1 MNKKELMVPKGTEF
15 ISDWK
20 DYVIPVGHCI
30 VDKGVTGC
38 GYTEMCLRNDL
49 NVILCS
55 PRKLLLKN
63 KKQQHLAD
71 TNILYLENEGA
82 GWEKEKERIENEIS
96 YHITKCQQEGK
107 AVKFLITYDSAH
119 YLTDYLSFIQKIS
132 NFYVVVDEFQ
142 VIFTDSFMKAD
153 TENRFVKV
161 LQKCP
166 NVIYLSATPMLEKY
180 LNLIDEFKDLDYQ
193 KLDWSESGYVEN
205 IKLYRKRTNSL
216 YAEAGKIIQ
225 QYLNNNFPVLA
236 FDDKTIIQSKEA
248 VFFFNSVNE
257 IVKIIRN
264 NNLTADQCNIICAA
278 DEKNYTKISKLG
290 PKFTIGEI
298 PIKGEPN
305 KMFTFCTATSYIG
318 ADFYSDNASTF
329 IFADPNLKNLALDI
343 SLDLPQIA
351 GRQRNK
357 NNPFKNN
364 ITIFYK
370 TLRSENIESRDEF
383 DKIQNERRD
392 QTRKLLSAYEILKNN
407 SGDNGLAEAFIKKIS
422 ETVGLNNYSNDFL
435 GISSGIPVYNKFIE
449 IANERAWEV
458 AQKDYQDSINV
469 TKALSE
475 LKNVENYQYRDDDD
489 KILSDFLTIE
499 FFSTGI
505 FAQKL
510 KVFCDFM
517 DKYRDNEYIMKTIQI
532 KISDPKYLSYYNFF
546 GTKIC
551 KSKKYCEETLKH
563 MLSDAIDQD
572 SLRSRIISEFML
584 GGKYTRKNIKERL
597 AIIYKT
603 QGILKTPKA
612 NDIEEYFETKP
623 AKITD
628 TVTGKRDHG
637 YELLA
642 LKKIEN
648 EKGKA

>member
-225 QYLNNNFPVLA
+225 QYLNNTLH
-236 FDDKTIIQSKEA
+236 
-248 VFFFNSVNE
+248 
-257 IVKIIRN
+257 
-264 NNLTADQCNIICAA
+264 L
-278 DEKNYTKISKLG
+278 
-290 PKFTIGEI
+290 
-298 PIKGEPN
+298 
-305 KMFTFCTATSYIG
+305 
-318 ADFYSDNASTF
+318 
-329 IFADPNLKNLALDI
+329 
-343 SLDLPQIA
+343 SLQ
-351 GRQRNK
+351 
-357 NNPFKNN
+357 
-364 ITIFYK
+364 
-370 TLRSENIESRDEF
+370 
-383 DKIQNERRD
+383 
-392 QTRKLLSAYEILKNN
+392 
-407 SGDNGLAEAFIKKIS
+407 
-422 ETVGLNNYSNDFL
+422 
-435 GISSGIPVYNKFIE
+435 
-449 IANERAWEV
+449 
-458 AQKDYQDSINV
+458 
-469 TKALSE
+469 
-475 LKNVENYQYRDDDD
+475 
-489 KILSDFLTIE
+489 
-499 FFSTGI
+499 
-505 FAQKL
+505 
-510 KVFCDFM
+510 
-517 DKYRDNEYIMKTIQI
+517 
-532 KISDPKYLSYYNFF
+532 
-546 GTKIC
+546 
-551 KSKKYCEETLKH
+551 
-563 MLSDAIDQD
+563 
-572 SLRSRIISEFML
+572 
-584 GGKYTRKNIKERL
+584 
-597 AIIYKT
+597 
-603 QGILKTPKA
+603 
-612 NDIEEYFETKP
+612 
-623 AKITD
+623 
-628 TVTGKRDHG
+628 
-637 YELLA
+637 
-642 LKKIEN
+642 
-648 EKGKA
+648 